1 MAVAKKRKR
10 FFGVEIPLIGKET
23 QMQGYEIS
31 ELDGKFLSYDMTRS
45 LKGKNMVLVSKI
57 SVKNDKASAIPKKLR
72 LMSYFLRR
80 MMRKGTNYV
89 EDSFSAECKDSRVRI
104 KPFLI
109 TRRKVPRSIRRSLR
123 NRAREE
129 LARYLKEKNSSDVF
143 GEIVSGQLQK
153 SLSLFLKKTYPL
165 SLCEI
170 MEFRVENKK

>member
-10 FFGVEIPLIGKET
+10 FFDVEIPLINKDT

-31 ELDGKFLSYDMTRS
+31 ELEGKFLRYDLTRN

-57 SVKNDKASAIPKKLR
+57 KVENEKAFAVPRELK
-72 LMSYFLRR
+72 LMSSFIRR

-123 NRAREE
+123 NKAKEE
-129 LARYLKEKNSSDVF
+129 LTKHLKEKNS
-143 GEIVSGQLQK
+143 GEIFEELVSGQLQK
-153 SLSLFLKKTYPL
+153 SLGLMLKKTYPL

-170 MEFRVENKK
+170 REFKVEDKK